1 MKMKKESYQKDPNI
15 VSRVIDGEIILI
27 PIKQKLADV
36 NAMYLLRD
44 DVSVR
49 IWELIDGR
57 KNIREIGDIIS
68 NEFEVGPEQAK
79 KDITEFLK
87 QLEKIG
93 GVINA

>member
-1 MKMKKESYQKDPNI
+1 MKMQKKSYQKDPNI
-15 VSRVIDGEIILI
+15 VSRMIGDEIILI

-57 KNIREIGDIIS
+57 RNIREIEDIIS
-68 NEFEVGPEQAK
+68 NEFEVDPEQAK
-79 KDITEFLK
+79 KDISKFLK

-93 GVINA
+93 GVIDA